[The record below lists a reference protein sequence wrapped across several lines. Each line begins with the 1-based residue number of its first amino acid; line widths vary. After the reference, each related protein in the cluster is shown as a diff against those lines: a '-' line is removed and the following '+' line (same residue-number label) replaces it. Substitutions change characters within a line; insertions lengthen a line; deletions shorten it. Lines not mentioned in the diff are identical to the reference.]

1 MDNRYYVLDLE
12 TTVNN
17 KGDEA
22 IGKFAANPHASCN
35 KIVCCALIPEGEE
48 PRIIMEDG
56 IVDPPPD
63 DLGLLIG
70 HNLGFDMQYLLYSSK
85 AWRDWFYSPESKIWD
100 TMIAQYI
107 ISGQEHKFI
116 TLNEVSMR
124 HAGATEKD
132 IHFYRNMKSMAAKD
146 PNTISPDYP
155 AQVLAFKEKWEHV
168 LKDDA
173 IAEYWSNGYR
183 TEDIPKDELHE
194 YAKYDVINTENVF
207 LSQLQQAE
215 QQHQID
221 LIMAMMEARMATIDM
236 EFVGIKFDSHGARE
250 ELHKVRKQL
259 DTCYVDISN
268 CIYALLPFIPR
279 DALPMPTSNAQL
291 ARVVFGGSHKV
302 KRDTPMTDDDG
313 VVLRYKTGKR
323 KGEVKT
329 KKVLVDYDIPSNVP
343 PDVQDDYAVL
353 MKNGAWKFDDEVV
366 KAVLARIRK
375 LSEYRGMS
383 HMLQT
388 LLEARRLSKDL
399 SGFYMPF
406 INLTYPDGKLHPN
419 FQHTSTDTGR
429 LSCTSPNVQQ
439 LTSRHSEADSGKGT

>member
-1 MDNRYYVLDLE
+1 MDSRYYVLDLE

-17 KGDEA
+17 KGDSA
-22 IGKFAANPHASCN
+22 VGKFAANPHASCN
-35 KIVCCALIPEGEE
+35 SIVCCALIPEGEE
-48 PRIIMEDG
+48 PRIIMENG
-56 IVDPPPD
+56 SIDPPPD

-70 HNLGFDMQYLLYSSK
+70 HNLGFDMQYLLYSSR

-124 HAGATEKD
+124 HAGATEKE

-155 AQVLAFKEKWEHV
+155 AQVMAFKEKWENV

-173 IAEYWSNGYR
+173 IAEYWSSGYR

-236 EFVGIKFDSHGARE
+236 EYVGIRFDSYGARE
-250 ELHKVRKQL
+250 ELHKIRKEL
-259 DTCYVDISN
+259 DDLNDEISK
-268 CIYALLPFIPR
+268 CIEALCPAIPTS
-279 DALPMPTSNAQL
+279 ALPMPTSNAQL
-291 ARVVFGGSHKV
+291 ARVVFGGVHKAKIEQAV
-302 KRDTPMTDDDG
+302 TDEDG
-313 VVLRYKTGKR
+313 YLVLYKTGKR
-323 KGEVKT
+323 KGEPKT
-329 KKVLVDYDIPSNVP
+329 KKVLVEYELPSQVASMEN
-343 PDVQDDYAVL
+343 DLAVM
-353 MKNGAWKFDDEVV
+353 MKNGAWKFDDDVV
-366 KAVLARIRK
+366 KAVLKRVKGLPAYDVLRYMLRTLLKARK
-375 LSEYRGMS
+375 L
-383 HMLQT
+383 
-388 LLEARRLSKDL
+388 AKDV

-406 INLTYPDGKLHPN
+406 INLTYADGKLHPS

-439 LTSRHSEADSGKGT
+439 LTSRHSEADSGKST